1 MRFACL
7 CRTLKKYHK
16 RTDGKKSAQSMYRKT
31 GDNENKNE
39 WTCVSCDLTFDN
51 ASVLNLH
58 TLTHAAENV
67 GQTDM
72 PNFLTQAAENVLQD
86 EIRKLTLQIG
96 TETFG
101 GPNLGQGQDGLGL
114 GTSQETHTLAC
125 PVCSAQFTQMLAL
138 VEHAAEHGI
147 AKKQPNYHR
156 PFKCDKCWKAFTTQ
170 ERLTAHF
177 LCHGPDENKQF
188 PCMICGKRFLNN
200 SARSC
205 HLKTHSLHKYY
216 ECPLCRMGF
225 DHAAAMRE
233 HSQVHLSPEGL
244 FNCPKCDKKFSEF
257 LVLKKHIR
265 GFHNSGHFQCD
276 VCEKVFPREDKLRL
290 HKLSHSS
297 VREFM
302 CETCGRQFKRKD
314 KLKDHIKRLHS
325 VERQVRDLE
334 RSLKP
339 PRIKFIPKV
348 SPTDYQRF
356 IYKCHLCL
364 LGFKRRGM
372 LVNHLANKHPGVKID
387 SVPELNLPI
396 LKTQRDY
403 YCKYCDKVYKSSSK
417 RKAHILKNH
426 PGAELPLS
434 ARKKI
439 PPEETL
445 ENGDNPTYS
454 QTVGSITTMP
464 HNCEHCHK
472 QYASKAKL
480 MQHQRRKHVGLVPP
494 APERI
499 KRDKIDLSQLQQT
512 HEATANVI
520 HVVEAYNTDGQATE
534 VAAGADLLTQAMS
547 ELTQTIQEYRQNTP
561 GAPELYQV
569 SARLAGGPPT
579 MVQIQTGNGSPGST
593 IELTSLSQA
602 LSQFSPGQSHI
613 QVAVSGTGQQI
624 QIPIVTQA
632 LQQFSP
638 GLGPIQV
645 SVAGSGQ
652 PIQIVPK
659 PDPGATDQAEG
670 VESTPE
676 GAGAVTTQA
685 VSYQPL
691 NLVSGTYIPKT
702 WTNYTYK

>member
-1 MRFACL
+1 
-7 CRTLKKYHK
+7 
-16 RTDGKKSAQSMYRKT
+16 MYRKT
-31 GDNENKNE
+31 GKDADSNE

-67 GQTDM
+67 GQTDVTKL
-72 PNFLTQAAENVLQD
+72 LTQAAENVIQD
-86 EIRKLTLQIG
+86 EVKKLSFHIMS
-96 TETFG
+96 ETFDSQGDDG
-101 GPNLGQGQDGLGL
+101 GGLV
-114 GTSQETHTLAC
+114 TSQETHTLAC
-125 PVCSAQFTQMLAL
+125 PVCSAQFTQMMAL
-138 VEHAAEHGI
+138 VEHAAEHGK
-147 AKKQPNYHR
+147 AKKLPNYHR

-170 ERLTAHF
+170 ERLTQHF
-177 LCHGPDENKQF
+177 LCHGPDDAKPF
-188 PCMICGKRFLNN
+188 ACMICGKRFLNN

-233 HSQVHLSPEGL
+233 HSQIHLSPEGL
-244 FNCPKCDKKFSEF
+244 FNCQHCDKKFSEF

-290 HKLSHSS
+290 HKLCHSS

-314 KLKDHIKRLHS
+314 KLKEHIKRLHS
-325 VERQVRDLE
+325 LERQVKDLE

-348 SPTDYQRF
+348 SPTEYQRF

-439 PPEETL
+439 PIEDATD
-445 ENGDNPTYS
+445 GIDNPTYS

-464 HNCEHCHK
+464 HGCEHCHK

-499 KRDKIDLSQLQQT
+499 KRDKIDIGQLQTQ
-512 HEATANVI
+512 EGAASVI
-520 HVVEAYNTDGQATE
+520 HVVEAYNPDGQATE
-534 VAAGADLLTQAMS
+534 VVPGADLLTQAMS

-569 SARLAGGPPT
+569 SARLGAGPPT
-579 MVQIQTGNGSPGST
+579 MLQIQTGNSGAGST
-593 IELTSLSQA
+593 IELTHLSQA
-602 LSQFSPGQSHI
+602 LSQFSPGQGHI

-638 GLGPIQV
+638 GLGHIQV
-645 SVAGSGQ
+645 SVAGSSQ
-652 PIQIVPK
+652 PILVPK
-659 PDPGATDQAEG
+659 PDPSASDQADS
-670 VESTPE
+670 VSTTD
-676 GAGAVTTQA
+676 GAGTVTTQE